1 MSLFERDTSKQKNS
15 PDGAQ
20 RDATV
25 ASNSNSDAEDS
36 AAHIAELVRRT
47 AERDARPGPSS
58 AARPDVTLPQ
68 PPMPA
73 PPAALPDTQ
82 RFAPPAAL
90 PDTQRFAPPV
100 VPPVALPVELPD
112 TQRFAPPVTLPDTEP
127 NTPPVRPAKR
137 LPSLR
142 VLVAGGAAVAVLI
155 ASGVALSHSLSSQA
169 GPTSPTPSSAAPAGY
184 AVKVTDVI
192 TDCASHSH
200 GRTKSSFET
209 QNCVKATRSLAAGRV
224 SGRPALF
231 VVSRIQM
238 ASVEAAASVKQV
250 LDATGT
256 GNLNDLLREGKTF
269 PGAPSTMPGSGYA
282 SVQTGTVILVA
293 EAGFVK
299 GPSANTNPALRA
311 AAAQV
316 AALVTAQS

>member
-1 MSLFERDTSKQKNS
+1 MSLFERDASKHKNS
-15 PDGAQ
+15 PDDAQ
-20 RDATV
+20 RDATA
-25 ASNSNSDAEDS
+25 ASNSSSDAEDS

-58 AARPDVTLPQ
+58 VARPDVTLPQ

-73 PPAALPDTQ
+73 PP
-82 RFAPPAAL
+82 
-90 PDTQRFAPPV
+90 
-100 VPPVALPVELPD
+100 VELPD
-112 TQRFAPPVTLPDTEP
+112 TQRFAPPVALPVEPPDTQRFAPPVALPDTQP

-155 ASGVALSHSLSSQA
+155 AGGVALSHSVGSQA
-169 GPTSPTPSSAAPAGY
+169 KPASATPVNAAPAGY

-192 TDCASHSH
+192 TDCANHSH
-200 GRTKSSFET
+200 GRTKSSFKT
-209 QNCVKATRSLAAGRV
+209 QNCVKATRSLAAGQV
-224 SGRPALF
+224 SGRPTLF

-238 ASVEAAASVKQV
+238 TSVEAAASVKQV

-269 PGAPSTMPGSGYA
+269 PGAPRTMPGSGYA
-282 SVQTGTVILVA
+282 SVQSGTVISVA

>member
-1 MSLFERDTSKQKNS
+1 MSLFERDTNKHKNS
-15 PDGAQ
+15 PDDAQ
-20 RDATV
+20 RDATA
-25 ASNSNSDAEDS
+25 ASNSSSDAEDS

-58 AARPDVTLPQ
+58 VARPDVTLPQ

-73 PPAALPDTQ
+73 PP
-82 RFAPPAAL
+82 
-90 PDTQRFAPPV
+90 
-100 VPPVALPVELPD
+100 VAMPD
-112 TQRFAPPVTLPDTEP
+112 TQRFAPPVTLPDTQP
-127 NTPPVRPAKR
+127 NTPPVRPTKR
-137 LPSLR
+137 RPSLR

-155 ASGVALSHSLSSQA
+155 ASGVALSQSVGSQA
-169 GPTSPTPSSAAPAGY
+169 RPASPTPGNAAPAGY

-209 QNCVKATRSLAAGRV
+209 QNCVKATRSLAAGQV

-269 PGAPSTMPGSGYA
+269 SGAPRTMPGSGYA
-282 SVQTGTVILVA
+282 SVQTGTVISVA

-316 AALVTAQS
+316 AALVAAQS

>member
-1 MSLFERDTSKQKNS
+1 MSLFERDTTKHQDS
-15 PDGAQ
+15 PDDAQ
-20 RDATV
+20 RDATA

-47 AERDARPGPSS
+47 AERDARPGLSS
-58 AARPDVTLPQ
+58 AARPDITLPQ
-68 PPMPA
+68 PPLPA
-73 PPAALPDTQ
+73 PPVALADTQ
-82 RFAPPAAL
+82 RFA
-90 PDTQRFAPPV
+90 
-100 VPPVALPVELPD
+100 PPVALPVELPD
-112 TQRFAPPVTLPDTEP
+112 TQRFSPPVTPPDTQP

-155 ASGVALSHSLSSQA
+155 AGGVALSQSVGSQA
-169 GPTSPTPSSAAPAGY
+169 GPASPTPGRATPAGY

-200 GRTKSSFET
+200 GRTKSSFKT
-209 QNCVKATRSLAAGRV
+209 QNCVKATRSLAAGQV

-238 ASVEAAASVKQV
+238 GSVEAAASVKQV

-256 GNLNDLLREGKTF
+256 GNLNDLLREGQTF
-269 PGAPSTMPGSGYA
+269 PGAPRTMPASGYA
-282 SVQTGTVILVA
+282 SVQTGTVVSVA

-299 GPSANTNPALRA
+299 GLSANTNPALRA

-316 AALVTAQS
+316 AALVTAQG

>member
-1 MSLFERDTSKQKNS
+1 MSLFERDTTKHKDS
-15 PDGAQ
+15 PDDAQ
-20 RDATV
+20 RDATA

-47 AERDARPGPSS
+47 AERDAQPGPSS

-68 PPMPA
+68 PPLPA
-73 PPAALPDTQ
+73 PPVALS
-82 RFAPPAAL
+82 
-90 PDTQRFAPPV
+90 DTQRFAPPV
-100 VPPVALPVELPD
+100 ELPDTQHFVPPVALPD
-112 TQRFAPPVTLPDTEP
+112 TQP

-155 ASGVALSHSLSSQA
+155 AGGVALSHYVGSQA
-169 GPTSPTPSSAAPAGY
+169 GPASPTPGSAAPAGY
-184 AVKVTDVI
+184 AVKATDVI

-209 QNCVKATRSLAAGRV
+209 QNCVKATRSLAAGQV

-269 PGAPSTMPGSGYA
+269 PGAPRTMPGSGYA
-282 SVQTGTVILVA
+282 SVQTGTVISVA

-316 AALVTAQS
+316 AALVTAQG

>member
-1 MSLFERDTSKQKNS
+1 MSLFERDTSKHKDS
-15 PDGAQ
+15 PGDAQ

-25 ASNSNSDAEDS
+25 ASNSSSDAEDS

-47 AERDARPGPSS
+47 TERDARSGPSS

-68 PPMPA
+68 PPLPAQPETLADTQRLA
-73 PPAALPDTQ
+73 PPATLADTQ
-82 RFAPPAAL
+82 R
-90 PDTQRFAPPV
+90 V
-100 VPPVALPVELPD
+100 
-112 TQRFAPPVTLPDTEP
+112 APPVTLPDTQRLAP
-127 NTPPVRPAKR
+127 QVAPRVAPPGTPPVRPAMR

-142 VLVAGGAAVAVLI
+142 VLVAGGAAAAVLI
-155 ASGVALSHSLSSQA
+155 AGGVALSHSVGSQA
-169 GPTSPTPSSAAPAGY
+169 GPASPTPGSAAPAGY

-200 GRTKSSFET
+200 GRTKNSFET

-269 PGAPSTMPGSGYA
+269 PGAPSTMPRSGYA
-282 SVQTGTVILVA
+282 SVQTGMVVLVA

-299 GPSANTNPALRA
+299 GPSTNTTPALRA

-316 AALVTAQS
+316 AALVTAQG

>member
-1 MSLFERDTSKQKNS
+1 MSLFERDTSKHKNS
-15 PDGAQ
+15 PDDAQ
-20 RDATV
+20 RDATA

-58 AARPDVTLPQ
+58 VARPDVTLPQ

-73 PPAALPDTQ
+73 PPVAMPDTQ
-82 RFAPPAAL
+82 RFA
-90 PDTQRFAPPV
+90 
-100 VPPVALPVELPD
+100 PPVALPVELPD
-112 TQRFAPPVTLPDTEP
+112 TQRFAPPVAMPDTQRFAPPVELPDTQP
-127 NTPPVRPAKR
+127 NTPPVRPTKR
-137 LPSLR
+137 RPSLR

-155 ASGVALSHSLSSQA
+155 ASGVALSQSVGSQA
-169 GPTSPTPSSAAPAGY
+169 GPASPTPGNAAPAGY

-209 QNCVKATRSLAAGRV
+209 QNCVKATRSLAAGQV

-269 PGAPSTMPGSGYA
+269 SGAPRTMPGSGYA

-316 AALVTAQS
+316 AALVAAQS